1 MTAVVRKGGEGYKM
15 ARYTGPTC
23 RLCRRFGEKLMLK
36 GEKCATPKCSLEK
49 RNTPPGGRPLT
60 RGRGRGRGGTSDHG
74 LQLREKQKLRISY
87 GVLERQFRR
96 FFEEAKKR
104 PGATGE
110 TLLIL
115 LERRL
120 DSVVYRLGFADSQA
134 QARQIVGH
142 GHIMIN
148 GRRAGIPSCLVKS
161 GDLIRWCE
169 ASKKT
174 EYYKRLAEEIEG
186 KFIPNWLSLDK
197 ESMTGRVLNLP
208 GKDDVGAK
216 FNVKAVVEYY
226 SR

>member
-1 MTAVVRKGGEGYKM
+1 
-15 ARYTGPTC
+15 
-23 RLCRRFGEKLMLK
+23 
-36 GEKCATPKCSLEK
+36 
-49 RNTPPGGRPLT
+49 
-60 RGRGRGRGGTSDHG
+60 
-74 LQLREKQKLRISY
+74 LREKQKVRFSY

-96 FFEEAKKR
+96 FFEEAKKS
-104 PGATGE
+104 PGHTGE
-110 TLLIL
+110 TLLVL

-120 DSVVYRLGFADSQA
+120 DNVVYRLGFADSHA

-142 GHIMIN
+142 GHIMVN
-148 GRRAGIPSCLVKS
+148 GRRAGIPSFLVKS
-161 GDLIRWCE
+161 GDLVKWCE

-208 GKDDVGAK
+208 GKDDVEAR
-216 FNVKAVVEYY
+216 FNAKAVVEYY

>member
-1 MTAVVRKGGEGYKM
+1 MMAAVRKGGGEYKV

-23 RLCRRFGEKLMLK
+23 RICRRFGEKLMLK
-36 GEKCATPKCSLEK
+36 GEKCATPKCPLER
-49 RNTPPGGRPLT
+49 RNTPPGGFPTNR
-60 RGRGRGRGGTSDHG
+60 RRGGVSDRG
-74 LQLREKQKLRISY
+74 LQLREKQRLRFSY

-110 TLLIL
+110 ILLIL

-120 DSVVYRLGFADSQA
+120 DNVVYRLGFGDSRS
-134 QARQIVGH
+134 QARQIIRH
-142 GHIMIN
+142 GHIMVN
-148 GRRAGIPSCLVKS
+148 DRKTDIPSFLVKS
-161 GDLIRWCE
+161 GDVVRWRE

-197 ESMTGRVLNLP
+197 ESMTGKVLNLP
-208 GKDDVGAK
+208 GKDDIEAR